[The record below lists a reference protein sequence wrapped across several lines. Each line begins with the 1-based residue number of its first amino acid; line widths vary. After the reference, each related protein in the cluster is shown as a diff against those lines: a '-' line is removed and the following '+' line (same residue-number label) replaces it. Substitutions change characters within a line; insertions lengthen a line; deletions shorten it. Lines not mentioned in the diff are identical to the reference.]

1 MKRSNSIYTVL
12 SNLPEFVKDKKI
24 PLKEA
29 PQDERFVYAEAMEGV
44 QQISHDKA
52 LIRRPAPTKI
62 RCTTTIE
69 DPQQLLE
76 EAVRDKRKLNV
87 TNMPEYMEGYAEGIN
102 PVTLDKLKNSEF
114 SIQKTLDLHGFSLED
129 AQKTFEEFITDS
141 IKNGLNCVKVV
152 HGRGLKSRKFIT
164 DSIKNGLHC
173 VKVVHGRGLKS
184 RNVPVLKDN
193 LKSWIIRA
201 INRKWVTAFSSARM
215 CDGGPGATCI
225 LLNKNPVKKRIHI
238 LG

>member
-52 LIRRPAPTKI
+52 LIRRPVPTKI
-62 RCTTTIE
+62 RCKTMIE

-152 HGRGLKSRKFIT
+152 HGRGLKSR
-164 DSIKNGLHC
+164 
-173 VKVVHGRGLKS
+173 
-184 RNVPVLKDN
+184 NVPVLKDN

>member
-1 MKRSNSIYTVL
+1 MKRNISIYTVL

-152 HGRGLKSRKFIT
+152 HGRGLKSR
-164 DSIKNGLHC
+164 D
-173 VKVVHGRGLKS
+173 
-184 RNVPVLKDN
+184 VPVLKDN

-225 LLNKNPVKKRIHI
+225 LLNKKPVKKRIHI

>member
-1 MKRSNSIYTVL
+1 MKRNNSIYTVL
-12 SNLPEFVKDKKI
+12 SNLPEFVKNKKI

-69 DPQQLLE
+69 DPQQLIE

-152 HGRGLKSRKFIT
+152 HGRGLKSR
-164 DSIKNGLHC
+164 
-173 VKVVHGRGLKS
+173 
-184 RNVPVLKDN
+184 NVPVLKDN

>member
-52 LIRRPAPTKI
+52 LIRRPVPTKI
-62 RCTTTIE
+62 RYKTMIE

-129 AQKTFEEFITDS
+129 AQKTFEEFIADS
-141 IKNGLNCVKVV
+141 IKNGLN
-152 HGRGLKSRKFIT
+152 
-164 DSIKNGLHC
+164 C

>member
-52 LIRRPAPTKI
+52 LIRRPVPTKI
-62 RCTTTIE
+62 RCKMMIE

-152 HGRGLKSRKFIT
+152 HGRGLKSR
-164 DSIKNGLHC
+164 
-173 VKVVHGRGLKS
+173 
-184 RNVPVLKDN
+184 NVPVLKDN

-225 LLNKNPVKKRIHI
+225 LLNKKPVKKRIHI

>member
-129 AQKTFEEFITDS
+129 AQKTFEEFIADS
-141 IKNGLNCVKVV
+141 IKNGLN
-152 HGRGLKSRKFIT
+152 
-164 DSIKNGLHC
+164 C

>member
-12 SNLPEFVKDKKI
+12 SNLPEFIKDKKI

-52 LIRRPAPTKI
+52 LIRRPAPAKI
-62 RCTTTIE
+62 RCTTMIE

-152 HGRGLKSRKFIT
+152 HGRGLKSR
-164 DSIKNGLHC
+164 
-173 VKVVHGRGLKS
+173 
-184 RNVPVLKDN
+184 NVPVLKDN

>member
-1 MKRSNSIYTVL
+1 MRRSNSIYTVL

-52 LIRRPAPTKI
+52 LIRRPVPTKI
-62 RCTTTIE
+62 RCKTMIE

-102 PVTLDKLKNSEF
+102 PVTLNKLKNSEF

-141 IKNGLNCVKVV
+141 IKNGLN
-152 HGRGLKSRKFIT
+152 
-164 DSIKNGLHC
+164 C

>member
-1 MKRSNSIYTVL
+1 MKRINSIYTVL

-24 PLKEA
+24 PLKES
-29 PQDERFVYAEAMEGV
+29 PHDERFVYAEAMEGV

-52 LIRRPAPTKI
+52 LVRRPALTKN
-62 RCTTTIE
+62 RCITMTE
-69 DPQQLLE
+69 DPQHLLE

-102 PVTLDKLKNSEF
+102 PVTLDKLKNSVF
-114 SIQKTLDLHGFSLED
+114 SIQKTLDLHGLSLED

-141 IKNGLNCVKVV
+141 IKNGFN
-152 HGRGLKSRKFIT
+152 
-164 DSIKNGLHC
+164 C

-184 RNVPVLKDN
+184 RNVPVLKEN

-215 CDGGPGATCI
+215 CDGGPGATYI

>member
-52 LIRRPAPTKI
+52 LIRRPATAKI
-62 RCTTTIE
+62 CCTTTIE

-152 HGRGLKSRKFIT
+152 HGRGLKSR
-164 DSIKNGLHC
+164 
-173 VKVVHGRGLKS
+173 
-184 RNVPVLKDN
+184 NVPVLKDN

-225 LLNKNPVKKRIHI
+225 LLNKKPVKKRIHI

>member
-1 MKRSNSIYTVL
+1 MKRNNSIYTVL

-152 HGRGLKSRKFIT
+152 HGRGLKSR
-164 DSIKNGLHC
+164 
-173 VKVVHGRGLKS
+173 
-184 RNVPVLKDN
+184 NVPVLKDN

-225 LLNKNPVKKRIHI
+225 LLNKKPVKKRIHI

>member
-12 SNLPEFVKDKKI
+12 SNLPEFIKDKKI

-62 RCTTTIE
+62 CCTTMIE

-102 PVTLDKLKNSEF
+102 PVTLNKLKNSEF

-141 IKNGLNCVKVV
+141 IKNGLN
-152 HGRGLKSRKFIT
+152 
-164 DSIKNGLHC
+164 C

>member
-1 MKRSNSIYTVL
+1 MT
-12 SNLPEFVKDKKI
+12 
-24 PLKEA
+24 
-29 PQDERFVYAEAMEGV
+29 
-44 QQISHDKA
+44 
-52 LIRRPAPTKI
+52 
-62 RCTTTIE
+62 E
-69 DPQQLLE
+69 DPQHLLE

-102 PVTLDKLKNSEF
+102 PVTLDKLKNSVF
-114 SIQKTLDLHGFSLED
+114 SIQKTLDLHGLSLED

-141 IKNGLNCVKVV
+141 IKNGFN
-152 HGRGLKSRKFIT
+152 
-164 DSIKNGLHC
+164 C

-184 RNVPVLKDN
+184 RNVPVLKEN

-215 CDGGPGATCI
+215 CDGGPGATYI

>member
-114 SIQKTLDLHGFSLED
+114 SIQKTLDLHGYSLED

-141 IKNGLNCVKVV
+141 IKNGLN
-152 HGRGLKSRKFIT
+152 
-164 DSIKNGLHC
+164 C

>member
-1 MKRSNSIYTVL
+1 
-12 SNLPEFVKDKKI
+12 
-24 PLKEA
+24 
-29 PQDERFVYAEAMEGV
+29 
-44 QQISHDKA
+44 
-52 LIRRPAPTKI
+52 
-62 RCTTTIE
+62 
-69 DPQQLLE
+69 
-76 EAVRDKRKLNV
+76 
-87 TNMPEYMEGYAEGIN
+87 
-102 PVTLDKLKNSEF
+102 VTLDKLKNSEF

-152 HGRGLKSRKFIT
+152 HGRGLKSR
-164 DSIKNGLHC
+164 
-173 VKVVHGRGLKS
+173 
-184 RNVPVLKDN
+184 NVPVLKDN

-225 LLNKNPVKKRIHI
+225 LLNKKPVKKRIHI

>member
-52 LIRRPAPTKI
+52 LIRRPATAKI

-152 HGRGLKSRKFIT
+152 HGRGLKSR
-164 DSIKNGLHC
+164 
-173 VKVVHGRGLKS
+173 
-184 RNVPVLKDN
+184 NVPVLKDN

-225 LLNKNPVKKRIHI
+225 LLNKKPVKKRIHI

>member
-1 MKRSNSIYTVL
+1 MKKSNSIYKVL

-152 HGRGLKSRKFIT
+152 HGRGLKSR
-164 DSIKNGLHC
+164 
-173 VKVVHGRGLKS
+173 
-184 RNVPVLKDN
+184 NVPVLKDN

>member
-24 PLKEA
+24 SLKEA

-52 LIRRPAPTKI
+52 LIRRPAPAKI
-62 RCTTTIE
+62 RCTTMIE

-152 HGRGLKSRKFIT
+152 HGRGLKSR
-164 DSIKNGLHC
+164 
-173 VKVVHGRGLKS
+173 
-184 RNVPVLKDN
+184 NVPVLKDN

-225 LLNKNPVKKRIHI
+225 LLNKKPVKKRIHI

>member
-102 PVTLDKLKNSEF
+102 PVTLEKLKNSEF

-141 IKNGLNCVKVV
+141 IKNGLN
-152 HGRGLKSRKFIT
+152 
-164 DSIKNGLHC
+164 C

>member
-12 SNLPEFVKDKKI
+12 SNLPEFIKDKKI

-52 LIRRPAPTKI
+52 LIRRPVPTKI
-62 RCTTTIE
+62 RCKTMIE

-102 PVTLDKLKNSEF
+102 PVTLNKLKNSEF

-129 AQKTFEEFITDS
+129 AQKTFEEFIADS
-141 IKNGLNCVKVV
+141 IKNGLN
-152 HGRGLKSRKFIT
+152 
-164 DSIKNGLHC
+164 C

>member
-102 PVTLDKLKNSEF
+102 PVTLDKLQNSEF

-141 IKNGLNCVKVV
+141 IKNGLN
-152 HGRGLKSRKFIT
+152 
-164 DSIKNGLHC
+164 C